1 MIERAVMLVC
11 YGACACLV
19 RRRCLL
25 RTRAMAGVGACSSSR
40 QQPSPLTIVH
50 AEATGPPRRERRV
63 RLFIK
68 KHVVHVALGGAV
80 VGAVA
85 PPARPLRDF
94 LRRPLLCVC
103 LHPQTSRMGFLS
115 AAVVPPH
122 FFIWVEP
129 PETNIICK
137 FKLMQIRCKSK
148 LKSPA
153 STQPRQSAD
162 ASQVSRRR
170 LHSSFKHSW
179 HLSTLSGVWTMPG
192 GQEKMARLPFGCR
205 RSSRVRP
212 VDCGLFA
219 PPRLATDKPSIVRLL
234 R

>member
-11 YGACACLV
+11 YGACVA
-19 RRRCLL
+19 
-25 RTRAMAGVGACSSSR
+25 R
-40 QQPSPLTIVH
+40 QQPSPPTIVHAAASPLTIVH

-137 FKLMQIRCKSK
+137 FKLMQI
-148 LKSPA
+148 
-153 STQPRQSAD
+153 
-162 ASQVSRRR
+162 QVEIS
-170 LHSSFKHSW
+170 
-179 HLSTLSGVWTMPG
+179 
-192 GQEKMARLPFGCR
+192 C
-205 RSSRVRP
+205 
-212 VDCGLFA
+212 
-219 PPRLATDKPSIVRLL
+219 
-234 R
+234 